1 MISMVFIC
9 VYVFVNVLIIMQISS
24 RRYTY
29 NKTADIVRFTEM
41 LVAEMNASHDIV
53 TVFAR
58 NLDDF

>member
-29 NKTADIVRFTEM
+29 NKTADVVRFAEM
-41 LVAEMNASHDIV
+41 LVAEMNDSHELV
-53 TVFAR
+53 TVFVKK
-58 NLDDF
+58 LG